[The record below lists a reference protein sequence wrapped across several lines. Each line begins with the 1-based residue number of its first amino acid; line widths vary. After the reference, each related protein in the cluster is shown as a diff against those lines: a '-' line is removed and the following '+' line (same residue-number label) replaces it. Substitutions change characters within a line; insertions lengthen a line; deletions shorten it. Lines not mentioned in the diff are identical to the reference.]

1 MEAKKP
7 RGRGRPKREITD
19 KLRTQVWVLAVE
31 QASGLSANSL
41 EIQFRG
47 IEGGKSS
54 TGLWSKYARGTVS
67 PNQALIDRVESI
79 YPETA
84 RWFRHIAWDLLREP
98 PTTLN
103 DLKNGFFALPPEMKE
118 ILVFED
124 GIDEALWR
132 RPGDVAATYRE
143 LLFLEEEAED
153 TLAGLILL
161 IKEAEFRQNA
171 YQLQEGIRTWR
182 LLRQRLRSEWPFS
195 VKPQNQKP
203 IFLAIEE
210 LLLDRWSGTRFTND
224 GVTWTPG
231 TI

>member
-31 QASGLSANSL
+31 QASGLSANAL
-41 EIQFRG
+41 EILFRG
-47 IEGGKSS
+47 IEEGKSS

-67 PNQALIDRVESI
+67 PNLALIDTVEST
-79 YPETA
+79 YPQTA
-84 RWFRHIAWDLLREP
+84 RWFRHLIWDLLREP
-98 PTTLN
+98 PSTL
-103 DLKNGFFALPPEMKE
+103 DGLKKNFFALPLVIRKQ
-118 ILVFED
+118 LVFEK
-124 GIDEALWR
+124 GREEAFWR
-132 RPGDVAATYRE
+132 RPGDIGTTYRE
-143 LLFLEEEAED
+143 LLNLKNIED
-153 TLAGLILL
+153 ALAGLILL
-161 IKEAEFRQNA
+161 MREAEFRQNA
-171 YQLQEGIRTWR
+171 YQLQEGVGTWR
-182 LLRQRLRSEWPFS
+182 LLRQRLRAEWPFS
-195 VKPQNQKP
+195 VKPQNQKT